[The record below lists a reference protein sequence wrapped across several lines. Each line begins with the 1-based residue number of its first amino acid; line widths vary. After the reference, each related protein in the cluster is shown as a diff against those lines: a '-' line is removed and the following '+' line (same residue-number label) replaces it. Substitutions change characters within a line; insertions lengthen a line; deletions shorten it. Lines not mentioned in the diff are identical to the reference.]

1 MPFVEQMLAPVRPV
15 RDAPLRA
22 KSTSRGNMK
31 MLLATT
37 AILSMAALGTAAQA
51 QGGAAP
57 AAAATTAVP
66 NNILLAEWTGPYDGV
81 PPFDKVTP
89 ALFPPAYEF
98 AIAERR
104 REIEA
109 IANNPQAPTFA
120 NTIEAYEKAGQRLDR
135 VDAIFGVMTNNMAT
149 PEYQA
154 LDKEWSPKLSAA
166 SDEITLNPKLF
177 QRVKALYDK
186 KASLGLD
193 AKQDRLLTR
202 IYDGF
207 VRRGANLSDAQK
219 QQLSAMNQQLAEL
232 FATFSERVLADEST
246 YITATEAELQ
256 GVPAD
261 VKAALAA
268 AAKAQG
274 KPAGTFAIK
283 NTRSAVDPVLTF
295 TDNRGLREKVWRAF
309 VNRGDNGGAN
319 DTNEVIAKIV
329 KLRAERARLLGFKN
343 HAEWRMQDTMAKT
356 PERAMDLMNRVWP
369 AAVARVK
376 EEVADQQALAKKLG
390 KNITIE
396 PWDYRYF
403 QEKVRKEKYDLSQ
416 DEIKPYFS
424 LDNIIDGSFWAAGE
438 LYGLDFKE
446 ITGTVPTWKKD
457 IRVYSVTD
465 RATGKQVGVF
475 YRDDF
480 AAEGKRSGAW
490 ATTYRSR
497 ASLLGD
503 DIVLGSNNN
512 NFVKPGPGEPVLISL
527 DDAETLFHEFGHAIH
542 YFLSDVKYPGLGG
555 SQRDFVEYPSQ
566 VNENWLLTPE
576 VLQRFAKHYKTGQP
590 MPQALVDKI
599 QKAQTFNQGFATVEY
614 LSSAIVDM
622 KMHMDPNG
630 VSDPDAFEKKA
641 LAEIGMPKEIVMR
654 HRLPQ
659 FNHLFSSDAYS
670 AGYYS
675 YLWSE
680 TMDADTWAAFQEAG
694 GPWDK
699 KVAGDFKKYLLSTG
713 NETDRA
719 EAYRQFRGRDPDVN
733 ALLKRRGFPVSTTAS
748 GK

>member
-1 MPFVEQMLAPVRPV
+1 
-15 RDAPLRA
+15 
-22 KSTSRGNMK
+22 MK

-37 AILSMAALGTAAQA
+37 AILSMAALGTVAQA
-51 QGGAAP
+51 QTGAAQ
-57 AAAATTAVP
+57 TAPSGVP
-66 NNILLAEWTGPYDGV
+66 VANNVLLADWAGPYDGV

-89 ALFPPAYEF
+89 ELFPQAF
-98 AIAERR
+98 QAAIDEQR
-104 REIEA
+104 REILA
-109 IANNPQAPTFA
+109 IANNPEAPTFA
-120 NTIEAYEKAGQRLDR
+120 NTVEAYEKAGRRLGN
-135 VDAIFGVMTNNMAT
+135 VEAVFGVMTNNMAS

-154 LDKEWSPKLSAA
+154 LDKEWSQKLSAA

-177 QRVKALYDK
+177 QRFKSLHDR
-186 KASLGLD
+186 KASLGLN
-193 AKQDRLLTR
+193 AEQDRLLTR
-202 IYDGF
+202 IYESF
-207 VRRGANLSDAQK
+207 VRRGANLDDARK
-219 QQLSAMNQQLAEL
+219 QQLSTMNQQLAEL

-246 YITATEAELQ
+246 YITATEAELK

-268 AAKAQG
+268 AAKAQN

-295 TDNRGLREKVWRAF
+295 ADNRALREKVWRAF

-319 DTNEVIAKIV
+319 DTNEIVAKIV
-329 KLRAERARLLGFKN
+329 KLRADRAKLLGFRN

-356 PERAMDLMNRVWP
+356 PARANDLMNRVWP

-376 EEVADQQALAKKLG
+376 EEVADQQALANKLG
-390 KNITIE
+390 HKLTIE
-396 PWDYRYF
+396 PWDYRYY

-424 LDNIIDGSFWAAGE
+424 LDNIISASYWAAGE

-446 ITGTVPTWKKD
+446 ITGTVPVWKPD

-465 RATGKQVGVF
+465 RATGKQLGVF

-490 ATTYRSR
+490 HTTYRTR
-497 ASLLGD
+497 VGLTND
-503 DIVLGSNNN
+503 DIVLNSNNN

-542 YFLSDVKYPGLGG
+542 YLLIDVDYPNFAG

-576 VLQRFAKHYKTGQP
+576 VLRRFAKHHKTGQP
-590 MPQALVDKI
+590 MPQSLVDKI

-614 LSSAIVDM
+614 LASAIVDM

-630 VSDPDAFEKKA
+630 VIDPDAFEKKT

-659 FNHLFSSDAYS
+659 FGHLFSSDAYS

-680 TMDADTWAAFQEAG
+680 TMDADTWAAFEEAG

-733 ALLKRRGFPVSTTAS
+733 ALLRKRGFPVNGGAG